1 MITKLRILIWYFS
14 KPKYYSQLF
23 FIFKKVI
30 MRFFSYDKEK
40 FLSRNRFIEKN
51 TTEYNLI
58 KKLYGKNK
66 KLLIIE
72 NEYASILTKAKNE
85 ADKCPVKMG
94 GMSNINLIYNLTI
107 NHKPKIILETGVAY
121 GWSSLSFLL
130 AIKFNKFG
138 KLFSIDMPYPNLNNE
153 KYVGCVIPDELKN
166 EWNLLK
172 MPDQIAIPSVLQKVS
187 NIDMCHYDSD
197 KSYEGRKW
205 AYPKLWESLNEK
217 GIFISDDISDN
228 RAFEDFVNQINKNPY
243 IIQYNDQYLGIII
256 K

>member
-1 MITKLRILIWYFS
+1 
-14 KPKYYSQLF
+14 
-23 FIFKKVI
+23 
-30 MRFFSYDKEK
+30 MRAHAE
-40 FLSRNRFIEKN
+40 
-51 TTEYNLI
+51 T
-58 KKLYGKNK
+58 
-66 KLLIIE
+66 
-72 NEYASILTKAKNE
+72 
-85 ADKCPVKMG
+85 MG
-94 GMSNINLIYNLTI
+94 AW
-107 NHKPKIILETGVAY
+107 V
-121 GWSSLSFLL
+121 

-138 KLFSIDMPYPNLNNE
+138 KLFSIDMPYPSLNNE